1 MASGAG
7 PVGDAH
13 TSVFRFLPRPMKIF
27 RVGGAVRDELL
38 GLPVKDHDYVVVGA
52 TPEQMTDL
60 GFRAVGKDFP
70 VFLHP
75 QTQEEY
81 ALARTER
88 KSGRGYKGFVVQA
101 DPDVS
106 LEEDLARR
114 DLTINAM
121 ARADDGALIDPF
133 DGEKDLRAGI
143 LRHVSPAFIEDPV
156 RILRVARFAAR
167 FGFAVAE
174 DTAALMRHMVDTGE
188 VDHLVAERVWQEI
201 SRGLMEARPSVMFDV
216 LAACGAL
223 ARIAPEWAAAV
234 DSRHAA
240 ARDTLAALDRA
251 AFQDAPLALRF
262 ALVSH
267 RLGAAIE
274 PLCERLRVP
283 TDCRDLSVVCS
294 ANATTI
300 RAAASLSPEQAVELF
315 YRADAFRRKQRFDLA
330 LWAVAV
336 EDGETRDAYPPARRL
351 RTALSL
357 AAGIDTE
364 AIARSAGRGDLI
376 AAGIREARIEAV
388 RKSFAE

>member
-1 MASGAG
+1 M
-7 PVGDAH
+7 
-13 TSVFRFLPRPMKIF
+13 
-27 RVGGAVRDELL
+27 RDELL
-38 GLPVKDHDYVVVGA
+38 GQPVKDHDYVVVGA

-60 GFRAVGKDFP
+60 GFQPVGKDFP

-75 QTQEEY
+75 QTHEEY

-88 KSGRGYKGFVVQA
+88 KSGRGYRGFVVQA

-121 ARADDGALIDPF
+121 ARAEDGTLIDPF
-133 DGEKDLRAGI
+133 DGAKDLRAGI

-201 SRGLMEARPSVMFDV
+201 SRGLMESRPSVMFDV
-216 LAACGAL
+216 LAECGAL
-223 ARIAPEWAAAV
+223 SRIAPEWAAAV
-234 DSRHAA
+234 DPRHAA
-240 ARDTLAALDRA
+240 ARDTLATLDRSA
-251 AFQDAPLALRF
+251 SQNAPLAVRF
-262 ALVSH
+262 ALATH

-274 PLCERLRVP
+274 ALCERLRVP

-294 ANATTI
+294 GNSTTL
-300 RAAASLSPEQAVELF
+300 RAAESLSAEEVVELF
-315 YRADAFRRKQRFDLA
+315 YRADAFRRTARFDLA
-330 LWAVAV
+330 LWAVAI
-336 EDGETRDAYPPARRL
+336 EDGDSRDAYPPARRL
-351 RTALSL
+351 RAAL
-357 AAGIDTE
+357 AAASGIDTE

-376 AAGIREARIEAV
+376 AAKIREARIAAV
-388 RKSFAE
+388 RAAFTE